1 MLKPKPLLLLLY
13 CFFIVFLIYN
23 VKNNSTSTV
32 ESPNE
37 IVEIP
42 NEIVDENEIVQEK
55 RNLNNPYF
63 ISYLSIFLL
72 LLFVTLLII
81 VIQIQK
87 QQKIRLEKKQQEIR
101 VEKQHYEN
109 FKKDL
114 NESFLTDISD
124 SSSS

>member
-63 ISYLSIFLL
+63 ISYLTIFLL

-81 VIQIQK
+81 VIIWFSSDRQIAGEL
-87 QQKIRLEKKQQEIR
+87 IL
-101 VEKQHYEN
+101 
-109 FKKDL
+109 
-114 NESFLTDISD
+114 FLFHKMA
-124 SSSS
+124 

>member
-55 RNLNNPYF
+55 PNDYF
-63 ISYLSIFLL
+63 ISYLTIFLL

-81 VIQIQK
+81 VINIQK
-87 QQKIRLEKKQQEIR
+87 QEKIRLEIQKQ
-101 VEKQHYEN
+101 YYDN
-109 FKKDL
+109 FRNDL
-114 NESFLTDISD
+114 NELFNTDISD

>member
-37 IVEIP
+37 LVEIP

-55 RNLNNPYF
+55 PNDYF
-63 ISYLSIFLL
+63 ISYLTIFLL

-81 VIQIQK
+81 VIIW
-87 QQKIRLEKKQQEIR
+87 
-101 VEKQHYEN
+101 
-109 FKKDL
+109 FSL
-114 NESFLTDISD
+114 NLLRTGELIYFLLGNMA
-124 SSSS
+124 

>member
-63 ISYLSIFLL
+63 ISYLMIFLL
-72 LLFVTLLII
+72 LLFVTLFILVIIWFSLNRLITCELI
-81 VIQIQK
+81 
-87 QQKIRLEKKQQEIR
+87 
-101 VEKQHYEN
+101 Y
-109 FKKDL
+109 
-114 NESFLTDISD
+114 FLVGKTA
-124 SSSS
+124 